1 MLGDEE
7 EVVSSGESE
16 EFTEIDKM
24 TKFYKDL
31 NAIKE
36 RNKELKKE
44 LLKDGGKETKLTKHE
59 EKEVKKLLKEQ
70 DKLERQALVA
80 RMQQRDKAQTEDKR
94 IGQIVEN

>member
-7 EVVSSGESE
+7 EIVDDDSADD
-16 EFTEIDKM
+16 FQEIDKM

-36 RNKELKKE
+36 RNKEMKQE
-44 LLKDGGKETKLTKHE
+44 LLKSEGNTTLSKSEQKQ
-59 EKEVKKLLKEQ
+59 VKKLLKEQ

-80 RMQQRDKAQTEDKR
+80 RMQARDKEQTEQR
-94 IGQIVEN
+94 VGQVVEN

>member
-7 EVVSSGESE
+7 SVASSGDSE

-36 RNKELKKE
+36 RNKELKNE
-44 LLKDGGKETKLTKHE
+44 LKRDVSESKLTKHE
-59 EKEVKKLLKEQ
+59 QKEVKKLLKEQ

-80 RMQQRDKAQTEDKR
+80 RMQQRDKAQTDEKR
-94 IGQIVEN
+94 IG